1 MSSVRTWQ
9 DPPVNRCVA
18 QLGRALRLGRS
29 GRMFESCHTDH
40 IWGISSSGRAAA
52 LQAVGDRF
60 ESDILHQKFC
70 YSGRRESGGG
80 IEQCGSIAAMAS

>member
-1 MSSVRTWQ
+1 MSAVRSRHKV
-9 DPPVNRCVA
+9 PVNRCVA

-40 IWGISSSGRAAA
+40 IRGISSSGRAAA

-60 ESDILHQKFC
+60 ESDILHQ
-70 YSGRRESGGG
+70 
-80 IEQCGSIAAMAS
+80 